1 MKFPGA
7 KAIAEAAD
15 ENAKSALA
23 PTATKPEAQSP
34 AEVCDTGATG
44 GGSAVRV
51 LALAQKLHDEY
62 VAEGQNTRKR
72 LISEGQLH
80 RDALI
85 AEAQQKMAEV
95 LQGLSNERSLM
106 KKEIEELRT
115 FGLDL
120 RTHLKSYLQDQLSE
134 LEQTGADQ
142 HGLIARTGNRVGTGS
157 SEGDETRQG
166 PAMGRADPA
175 S

>member
-1 MKFPGA
+1 MKFLGA
-7 KAIAEAAD
+7 RAIAEAAD

-34 AEVCDTGATG
+34 ADVGDTGATG

-72 LISEGQLH
+72 LISEGQLR

-85 AEAQQKMAEV
+85 AEAQKKMAEM
-95 LQGLSNERSLM
+95 LQDLSNERSLM
-106 KKEIEELRT
+106 KKEIEGLRT
-115 FGLDL
+115 FGRDQ
-120 RTHLKSYLQDQLSE
+120 RTHLKSYLEGQLRE
-134 LEQTGADQ
+134 LEQSG
-142 HGLIARTGNRVGTGS
+142 V
-157 SEGDETRQG
+157 DETG
-166 PAMGRADPA
+166 
-175 S
+175 